1 MIELKKITSNN
12 NPLIKKLKILQK
24 KSIERKKNKSFIVE
38 GAKEIEKAIKN
49 KYEIESVFIS
59 DNSLLLV
66 SNKKNILSKYH
77 ENCFTVKS
85 DLFKKICYRS
95 NDNNIIAIIKAKEHD
110 LDSLIIPEKP
120 LIVIIQSPE
129 KPGNIGAIIRTLT
142 AAKIDL
148 LIIADPKTDIYNPNI
163 IRSSLGNVFSL
174 PIIIDKSKN
183 IINFLKSN
191 KIEIIVANV
200 NKKSIYHDEIN
211 YNLPLALVLGS
222 EDKGI
227 SNNWIKNSDCTIKI
241 PMKSN
246 VDSLNLSVSAGILIY
261 HIINKIKRIKLIK

>member
-1 MIELKKITSNN
+1 MKKITSNN
-12 NPLIKKLKILQK
+12 NPLIKRLKILQR
-24 KSIERKKNKSFIVE
+24 KSSQRKKNQSFIVE
-38 GAKEIEKAIKN
+38 GTKEIEKAIKN
-49 KYEIESVFIS
+49 KYKIESVFIS

-66 SNKKNILSKYH
+66 SNKINILSKYLK
-77 ENCFTVKS
+77 NCFIVKS

-95 NDNNIIAIIKAKEHD
+95 NDNNIIAIIKAKEHK
-110 LDSLIIPEKP
+110 LGNLIISKKP
-120 LIVIIQSPE
+120 LIVVIQSPE

-174 PIIIDKSKN
+174 PIIIDTSKN

-191 KIEIIVANV
+191 EIKIIVADI

-211 YNLPLALVLGS
+211 YKLPLALVLGA
-222 EDKGI
+222 EDIGI
-227 SNNWIKNSDCTIKI
+227 DNNWIENSDCMIKI

-246 VDSLNLSVSAGILIY
+246 VDSLNLSVSTAILIY
-261 HIINKIKRIKLIK
+261 HIIYKIKRIKLIK

>member
-1 MIELKKITSNN
+1 MKKITSNN
-12 NPLIKKLKILQK
+12 NPLIKRLKILQI
-24 KSIERKKNKSFIVE
+24 KSSQRKKNKSFIAE
-38 GAKEIEKAIKN
+38 GVKEIEKAIKN
-49 KYEIESVFIS
+49 NYKIENIFIS
-59 DNSLLLV
+59 ENSLLLV
-66 SNKKNILSKYH
+66 SNKKNILSKYLK
-77 ENCFTVKS
+77 NCFIVKS
-85 DLFKKICYRS
+85 DLFNKICYRS
-95 NDNNIIAIIKAKEHD
+95 NDNNIIAIIKAKEHK
-110 LDSLIIPEKP
+110 LDSLIISEKP

-163 IRSSLGNVFSL
+163 IRSSLGYVFSL
-174 PIIIDKSKN
+174 PIIIDTSKN

-191 KIEIIVANV
+191 KIKIIVAEI
-200 NKKSIYHDEIN
+200 KEKSIYHDEIN

-222 EDKGI
+222 EDLGI
-227 SNNWIKNSDCTIKI
+227 DNNWIKNSDYIIKI

-261 HIINKIKRIKLIK
+261 HIIYQTKRIKLIK